1 MLNNN
6 REDEYSK
13 IEEGNGTENTK
24 HTERK
29 EFIKCSL
36 IAAGV
41 VIVLFSVVLSI
52 YFAVTDKKVDNKV
65 SAGTMRYSVI
75 GFDPTTKK
83 YSGGIYVP
91 TEYTPSTSDFFDL
104 YTVTDNKQSTTTV
117 TMPKRITTTATEPD
131 TTKAEKATQATQT
144 TETTKT
150 IKTSETTNPTETV
163 SERPGGVRFEDT
175 AAS

>member
-13 IEEGNGTENTK
+13 IEEENGTDTENTK
-24 HTERK
+24 HTEQK

-41 VIVLFSVVLSI
+41 VIILFSVVLSI
-52 YFAVTDKKVDNKV
+52 YFAVTDKRVDNKV

-83 YSGGIYVP
+83 HSGGIYVP

-104 YTVTDNKQSTTTV
+104 YAVTDNKQTTTTV
-117 TMPKRITTTATEPD
+117 TTTKRITTTVTEPD
-131 TTKAEKATQATQT
+131 TTKAEKTTQTTKT

-150 IKTSETTNPTETV
+150 IKPSETTNPTETI
-163 SERPGGVRFEDT
+163 SERSGMIR
-175 AAS
+175 

>member
-13 IEEGNGTENTK
+13 IEEGNGTESTK

-52 YFAVTDKKVDNKV
+52 YFAATDKKVDNKV

-104 YTVTDNKQSTTTV
+104 YTVTDNKQSITTT
-117 TMPKRITTTATEPD
+117 KRITTTATEPD
-131 TTKAEKATQATQT
+131 TTKAEKTTQATKT

>member
-13 IEEGNGTENTK
+13 IEEENGADTESTK

-52 YFAVTDKKVDNKV
+52 YFAVTDKRVDNKV

-83 YSGGIYVP
+83 HSGGIYVP

-104 YTVTDNKQSTTTV
+104 YTVTDNKQTATTV
-117 TMPKRITTTATEPD
+117 TTTKRITTTVTEPD
-131 TTKAEKATQATQT
+131 TTKAEKTTQT
-144 TETTKT
+144 TKTTE
-150 IKTSETTNPTETV
+150 TSEATNPTETV
-163 SERPGGVRFEDT
+163 SERSGGVRFEDT

>member
-13 IEEGNGTENTK
+13 IEEGNGTESTK

-52 YFAVTDKKVDNKV
+52 YFAVTDKRVDNKV

-83 YSGGIYVP
+83 YSGGIYMP

-104 YTVTDNKQSTTTV
+104 YTVTDNINKLLQSFNI
-117 TMPKRITTTATEPD
+117 MYNISIKNNIYLLSKRVADFFILK
-131 TTKAEKATQATQT
+131 TK
-144 TETTKT
+144 
-150 IKTSETTNPTETV
+150 I
-163 SERPGGVRFEDT
+163 
-175 AAS
+175 

>member
-13 IEEGNGTENTK
+13 IEEGNGTESTK

-52 YFAVTDKKVDNKV
+52 YFAVTDKRVNNEV

-75 GFDPTTKK
+75 GLDPTTKK

-117 TMPKRITTTATEPD
+117 TTPKRITTTATEPD
-131 TTKAEKATQATQT
+131 TTKAEKTTQT
-144 TETTKT
+144 AKT

-163 SERPGGVRFEDT
+163 SERPGGVRFENT

>member
-13 IEEGNGTENTK
+13 IEEGNGTESTK

-52 YFAVTDKKVDNKV
+52 YFAVTDKRVDNKV

-75 GFDPTTKK
+75 GLDPTTKK
-83 YSGGIYVP
+83 YSGGIYV
-91 TEYTPSTSDFFDL
+91 PSTSDFFDL

-117 TMPKRITTTATEPD
+117 TTTKRITITATEPD
-131 TTKAEKATQATQT
+131 TTKAEKTTQTTQT

-150 IKTSETTNPTETV
+150 IKTSETTKPTETV

>member
-6 REDEYSK
+6 REDKYSK
-13 IEEGNGTENTK
+13 IEEGNGTESTK

-52 YFAVTDKKVDNKV
+52 YFAVTDKRVDNKV

-75 GFDPTTKK
+75 GFDPTTKNIPAV
-83 YSGGIYVP
+83 YTCRRNTRRQHP
-91 TEYTPSTSDFFDL
+91 TSSICIP
-104 YTVTDNKQSTTTV
+104 
-117 TMPKRITTTATEPD
+117 
-131 TTKAEKATQATQT
+131 
-144 TETTKT
+144 
-150 IKTSETTNPTETV
+150 
-163 SERPGGVRFEDT
+163 
-175 AAS
+175 

>member
-13 IEEGNGTENTK
+13 IEEGNGTESTK

-52 YFAVTDKKVDNKV
+52 YFAVTDKRVDNKV

-117 TMPKRITTTATEPD
+117 TTPKRITTTATEPD
-131 TTKAEKATQATQT
+131 TTQTTQT

-163 SERPGGVRFEDT
+163 SERPGGARFEDT

>member
-13 IEEGNGTENTK
+13 IEEGNGTESTK

-52 YFAVTDKKVDNKV
+52 YFAVTDKRVDNKV

-83 YSGGIYVP
+83 HSGGIYVP

-104 YTVTDNKQSTTTV
+104 YADALTDNKQSTTTV
-117 TMPKRITTTATEPD
+117 TTTKRITTTATEPD
-131 TTKAEKATQATQT
+131 TTKAEKTTQ
-144 TETTKT
+144 TTKT

>member
-13 IEEGNGTENTK
+13 IEEGNGTESTK

-52 YFAVTDKKVDNKV
+52 YFAVTDKRVDNKV

-75 GFDPTTKK
+75 GFDPTTK
-83 YSGGIYVP
+83 
-91 TEYTPSTSDFFDL
+91 EYTPSTSDFFDL
-104 YTVTDNKQSTTTV
+104 YTVTDKKQSTTTV
-117 TMPKRITTTATEPD
+117 TTTKRITTTATEPD
-131 TTKAEKATQATQT
+131 TTKAEKTTQT
-144 TETTKT
+144 TKATETTKT

>member
-13 IEEGNGTENTK
+13 IEEGNGTESTK

-52 YFAVTDKKVDNKV
+52 YFAVTDKRVDNKV

-83 YSGGIYVP
+83 IFRRYIRADGIHAVNIR
-91 TEYTPSTSDFFDL
+91 L
-104 YTVTDNKQSTTTV
+104 L
-117 TMPKRITTTATEPD
+117 
-131 TTKAEKATQATQT
+131 
-144 TETTKT
+144 
-150 IKTSETTNPTETV
+150 
-163 SERPGGVRFEDT
+163 RFVYRN
-175 AAS
+175 